1 MPKKNSLLSTICT
14 FVVVSLLLFAFS
26 RFLKLPLKAD
36 DTEGPEIV
44 AWAIMPE
51 EIDTD
56 GKEVEITLYLR
67 IKAPNEVDLASQ
79 YHFFRPDGVT
89 ETSFSLFSF
98 ELMTNEYDNNCQDV
112 PKEVL
117 GDLTN
122 CGTTL
127 DGIFKAYG
135 TLPPYSYFG
144 KWELFGNIK
153 DKSGK
158 NLVFEELE
166 DNYRPSFVNKGEQHD
181 SKGPE
186 IKSFKIDKTNFD
198 TSEENVTL
206 TITMELEDDLSGIN
220 TSHYQSQLE
229 LRSVLEWNPAIESGD
244 LKPVDGKPNFFTTE
258 ITIPKGS
265 KPGFWSFTNGNISDL
280 TGNRTN
286 LSEEDFLEYIGEKYL
301 ANTVISNQVTI
312 ADSWWLEGGYLS
324 SVSYDGAT
332 KVTSSWPSVVI
343 IFQEG
348 TIVTKQGGG
357 NFGIHR
363 MVSES
368 YITEKYKT
376 LAELLTEANEK
387 LETDIKKCHE
397 SEGCVAEEL
406 TGSDLVG
413 NPINIGKVGLP
424 GLGLSFSKPAT
435 VILAVDEK
443 YLGQTLEVQT
453 FDGTKWVKIGSCLVK
468 TFDPLDPSAGAD
480 PEGEYK
486 SVSYPG
492 CSFTTD
498 HASFF
503 SANVLGAETE
513 TEKEVEKEA
522 EKLPGVPNTGL
533 GGTSS
538 ILYKYI
544 GWIR

>member
-44 AWAIMPE
+44 AWAITPDS
-51 EIDTD
+51 INSDD
-56 GKEVEITLYLR
+56 AEVDITLYAR
-67 IKAPNEVDLASQ
+67 IKAEK
-79 YHFFRPDGVT
+79 GVT
-89 ETSFSLFSF
+89 PFTTSSF
-98 ELMTNEYDNNCQDV
+98 VAENAEGKSITFRLALMT
-112 PKEVL
+112 EVEEHVCIGIPHGFNVDGL
-117 GDLTN
+117 SGCGDEF
-122 CGTTL
+122 
-127 DGIFKAYG
+127 DGIYSASMK
-135 TLPPYSYFG
+135 LPQYSIDG
-144 KWELFGNIK
+144 IWLSSGDIKDNEGNILRFEDLEEK
-153 DKSGK
+153 D
-158 NLVFEELE
+158 
-166 DNYRPSFVNKGEQHD
+166 RPYFTNNATNSDITPPV
-181 SKGPE
+181 
-186 IKSFKIDKTNFD
+186 IKSLVVDKTSFD
-198 TSEENVTL
+198 TSEGPATI
-206 TITMELEDDLSGIN
+206 TITMELEDDLSGID
-220 TSHYQSQLE
+220 TRRSKSHFYISP
-229 LRSVLEWNPAIESGD
+229 VLEWNSRKESSD
-244 LKPVDGKPNFFTTE
+244 LLLVNAQDGIYTTE
-258 ITIPKGS
+258 ITLPINS
-265 KPGFWSFTNGNISDL
+265 KPGFWSFTEGVIYDLAGNGTDISENIS
-280 TGNRTN
+280 
-286 LSEEDFLEYIGEKYL
+286 EYIGEKYL
-301 ANTVISNQVTI
+301 ANTAISDEVTI

-324 SVSYDGAT
+324 SVSYDGTT

-435 VILAVDEK
+435 IILAVDEK

-513 TEKEVEKEA
+513 TEKEVEKEV

>member
-44 AWAIMPE
+44 AWAITPDP
-51 EIDTD
+51 INSDD
-56 GKEVEITLYLR
+56 GEVDITFYVR
-67 IKAPNEVDLASQ
+67 IKAEEGLESFTTSSFVAQNAEGKSITFRLA
-79 YHFFRPDGVT
+79 
-89 ETSFSLFSF
+89 
-98 ELMTNEYDNNCQDV
+98 LMTDPAICAAMPEGFDV
-112 PKEVL
+112 T
-117 GDLTN
+117 G
-122 CGTTL
+122 L
-127 DGIFKAYG
+127 DGGCGNESDGIYSASMK
-135 TLPPYSYFG
+135 LPQYSING
-144 KWELFGNIK
+144 IWLSSGDIKDNEGNILRFEDLEEK
-153 DKSGK
+153 D
-158 NLVFEELE
+158 
-166 DNYRPSFVNKGEQHD
+166 RPYFTNNA
-181 SKGPE
+181 
-186 IKSFKIDKTNFD
+186 TNFD
-198 TSEENVTL
+198 ITPPVIKSLVVDKTSFDTTEGPATIK
-206 TITMELEDDLSGIN
+206 ITMELEDEGSGIETDMYKSKFQIHPVLDWN
-220 TSHYQSQLE
+220 HYLS
-229 LRSVLEWNPAIESGD
+229 SNG
-244 LKPVDGKPNFFTTE
+244 LKPVDGEDGFFTTE

-265 KPGFWSFTNGNISDL
+265 KPGFWTFADGIISDKA
-280 TGNRTN
+280 GN
-286 LSEEDFLEYIGEKYL
+286 LAYILDFSEHIDEKYF
-301 ANTVISNQVTI
+301 ANTAISDEVTI

-324 SVSYDGAT
+324 SVSYDGTT

-343 IFQEG
+343 IFQED

-435 VILAVDEK
+435 IILAVDEK